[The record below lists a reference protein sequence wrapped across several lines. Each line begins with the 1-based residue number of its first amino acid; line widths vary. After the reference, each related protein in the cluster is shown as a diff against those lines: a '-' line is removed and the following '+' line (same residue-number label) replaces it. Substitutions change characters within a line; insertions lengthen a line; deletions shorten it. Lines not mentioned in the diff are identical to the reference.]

1 MKHLLTCAL
10 AFAAAAILSACG
22 GGGSGAGGTS
32 PESETPEA
40 PTPPAP
46 QKDIRDIAEMLAD
59 GETLTARHVAGWATN
74 SQRDTAELSDWDRF
88 TVRLND
94 SGQYVIMVDGVEHTF
109 TEADRNQ
116 YGYDAEHGA
125 EFAMYCWTCSD
136 SGELDEQRGDYFAVL
151 DTGRN
156 VASFED
162 ERINGFA
169 VVGSATDWN
178 ATTQTGTAS
187 YTGGDAVVRGISA
200 DFNDGDNPNRRLDFR
215 RGRPQL
221 IANFDT
227 SMISG
232 TIDGFRDYEE
242 EGEPFVDWY
251 LTIPQTPFGS
261 DGFSGDFAV
270 HDLEPDVSASV
281 TYEGSFFGPDAD
293 NVAGTISGTA
303 TAGGSPYV
311 LYGHFYARDKS
322 EAQ

>member
-1 MKHLLTCAL
+1 MKHLSTYAL

-22 GGGSGAGGTS
+22 GGGSGAGGTL

-40 PTPPAP
+40 PTPMPPAP
-46 QKDIRDIAEMLAD
+46 QKDTREIAEMLAD
-59 GETLTARHVAGWATN
+59 GETLTARHIAGWTTN
-74 SQRDTAELSDWDRF
+74 SARDTATLSDWDMY

-94 SGQYVIMVDGVEHTF
+94 SGQYVVMIDGVEHTY
-109 TEADRNQ
+109 TEAERNSF
-116 YGYDAEHGA
+116 GYESEGA
-125 EFAMYCWTCSD
+125 RIAMYCWTCDD
-136 SGELDEQRGDYFAVL
+136 SGELDEHRGYFAVL

-156 VASFED
+156 VLSFEE

-169 VVGSATDWN
+169 VVGNATDWN
-178 ATTQTGTAS
+178 AATEAGTAS
-187 YTGGDAVVRGISA
+187 YTGGNAVVRGTSA

-270 HDLEPDVSASV
+270 HDLEPDTSASV
-281 TYEGSFFGPDAD
+281 AYEASFFGPDAD

-311 LYGHFYARDKS
+311 LYGHFYARKS